1 MDFQIF
7 EEKLFENNL
16 RLLVLYGKLKV
27 FASSISLKKGWT
39 YWTFIQF
46 FSIVIINFVLICKI
60 STRCF
65 LKKIHQ
71 KQKYHKEEKTD
82 TERFLMFLNI
92 KMSGKSNKMNS
103 LKILQLCGEKNR
115 PSGMTCSLHVET
127 KMKKTKLWKECE
139 IIFRF
144 FKTDIFE

>member
-7 EEKLFENNL
+7 EEKLFKNSL

-27 FASSISLKKGWT
+27 FASSRHWRKVERIEFSSNFFLLLSLIS
-39 YWTFIQF
+39 Y
-46 FSIVIINFVLICKI
+46 SCKI
-60 STRCF
+60 SIRCF
-65 LKKIHQ
+65 FKKIRQ
-71 KQKYHKEEKTD
+71 KQKYYKEEKTD
-82 TERFLMFLNI
+82 TERFLIFLNI
-92 KMSGKSNKMNS
+92 KMSGKSKKMNS